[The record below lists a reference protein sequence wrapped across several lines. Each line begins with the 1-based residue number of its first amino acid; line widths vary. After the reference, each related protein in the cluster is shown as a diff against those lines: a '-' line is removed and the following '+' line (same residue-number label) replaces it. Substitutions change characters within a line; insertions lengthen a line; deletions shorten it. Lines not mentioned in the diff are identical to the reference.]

1 VGQPENTWPL
11 CLACWRLGVSM
22 VLAPPRSPGWP
33 EEKCTVCDRRTNQGI
48 HVDEATLQDA
58 VVLLVRAGVIH
69 SSRSLVIQRETVG
82 GREEPPSDR
91 LASEPPM
98 IVVTSADLA
107 SARRVVGALIEDGDE
122 DD

>member
-1 VGQPENTWPL
+1 MGQPENTWPL

-22 VLAPPRSPGWP
+22 VLDPPRSPGWP

-48 HVDEATLQDA
+48 YVDEATLQDA

-82 GREEPPSDR
+82 GREDR
-91 LASEPPM
+91 QAIATPAYDDPFALEDM
-98 IVVTSADLA
+98 CDAD
-107 SARRVVGALIEDGDE
+107 D
-122 DD
+122 